1 MKIMEISLA
10 VAEEKQD
17 KWYDE
22 GHFKSMLTSR
32 LEEGRYLQCRYEGNI
47 LILSEDAKAVFDES
61 GNMLEIYDLKRDAQ
75 KNLAG
80 RKEAAELEFEMILLL
95 SKFNME

>member
-22 GHFKSMLTSR
+22 GHFKSMLTSL

-61 GNMLEIYDLKRDAQ
+61 GNMLELYDLGKDAG
-75 KNLAG
+75 KNLVG
-80 RKEAAELEFEMILLL
+80 SKEEKELAFEMIVLL
-95 SKFNME
+95 SKFNMG

>member
-22 GHFKSMLTSR
+22 GHFKSMLTSL

-47 LILSEDAKAVFDES
+47 LILSEDTCLDRKSTRLNPSHTVISYAVFC
-61 GNMLEIYDLKRDAQ
+61 LKKKKKRTRGVGV
-75 KNLAG
+75 LG
-80 RKEAAELEFEMILLL
+80 
-95 SKFNME
+95 

>member
-22 GHFKSMLTSR
+22 GHFKSMLTSL

-47 LILSEDAKAVFDES
+47 LIL
-61 GNMLEIYDLKRDAQ
+61 YDLKRDAQ